1 MSAADIV
8 RELEGGRETT
18 LQGKIRQG
26 HSEEEEEEEERT
38 CQAERNKIWSK
49 HVCSV

>member
-8 RELEGGRETT
+8 RELEREREMT
-18 LQGKIRQG
+18 LQRKIREG
-26 HSEEEEEEEERT
+26 HSEEERT
-38 CQAERNKIWSK
+38 CQAERNEICSK